1 MRKSIGLCM
10 IVKNEAKV
18 IQRCLDSVIPLIDYA
33 CIVDTGST
41 DGTQAL
47 VKQYLKEKKLAGEV
61 VEEPWRNFAYNRSFA
76 LARLR
81 EKRDIDYALM
91 IDADSI
97 LTYAKH
103 FNAHQFKNGLVSD
116 VYDVALRL
124 GSIIYRLPLL
134 ISNRHEFFYKG
145 VLHEYLE
152 LGEGKTRANAD
163 GFFNDHIQDSARN
176 TNPMKYLDD
185 ALVLEEALKSEVDP
199 FLISRYTFYL
209 AQSYRDCGE
218 KLKSLEAY
226 QRRSTMGYWDQ
237 EIFYSLYQ
245 IGKLKED
252 LGHGEGEVIQ
262 AYLAAYEVFPAR
274 AESLHGAIRFC
285 RLHDKFHQGYI
296 LGKHAL
302 SIPNQKD
309 GLFVEQ
315 WIYQYGLLDEF
326 SIVAYWAGYYRE
338 SFDACLKLLRDDKAP
353 LNERGRIRKNAEF
366 AIQKLNNP
374 ALSNLLPL

>member
-1 MRKSIGLCM
+1 MKKSIGLCM

-18 IQRCLDSVIPLIDYA
+18 IRRCLDSVMPLIDYV

-41 DGTQAL
+41 DGTQAII
-47 VKQYLKEKKLAGEV
+47 KQYLNEKNLIGEV
-61 VEEPWRNFAYNRSFA
+61 FDEPWQNFAYNRTFA
-76 LARLR
+76 LAKLR
-81 EKRDIDYALM
+81 ERQDVDYALM

-97 LTYAKH
+97 ITYTKH
-103 FNAHQFKNGLVSD
+103 FNAETFKNGLEAD
-116 VYDVALRL
+116 VYDVNLRL
-124 GSIIYRLPLL
+124 GSIIYHLPLL
-134 ISNRHEFFYKG
+134 TSNKLSFNYKG

-152 LGEGKTRANAD
+152 LGDGKSRKAAE

-176 TNPMKYLDD
+176 TNPKKYLDD
-185 ALVLEEALKSEVDP
+185 ALVFENALRTETDP

-218 KLKSLEAY
+218 KGKSLEAY
-226 QRRSTMGYWDQ
+226 QRRTTMGYWDQ

-245 IGKLKED
+245 IAKIKEELNYQD
-252 LGHGEGEVIQ
+252 AEVIQ
-262 AYLAAYEVFPAR
+262 TYLAAYEVFPAR
-274 AESLHGAIRFC
+274 AESLHGAVRFC
-285 RLHDKFHQGYI
+285 RLHNKFHQAYL

-302 SIPNQKD
+302 TIPNQPG

-315 WIYQYGLLDEF
+315 WIYNYGLLDEF

-338 SFDACLKLLRDDKAP
+338 SFDACLKLLRDKQPP
-353 LNERGRIRKNAEF
+353 LAERDRIKKNAEF

-374 ALSNLLPL
+374 ALRNLLPA